1 MVRSYRPPCDN
12 TTSTSESHASLSG
25 GDASGVIEG
34 LSENVKSG
42 QLNSGVPFL
51 VETKGFVSRK
61 QYIASFGNIAI
72 LQYSE
77 NIVIF

>member
-1 MVRSYRPPCDN
+1 MYFVSGLYRFVN
-12 TTSTSESHASLSG
+12 ISLSG
-25 GDASGVIEG
+25 LKFKRVSKIDAFGPRVSVLYRDI
-34 LSENVKSG
+34 
-42 QLNSGVPFL
+42 
-51 VETKGFVSRK
+51 SRK